1 MMFALVY
8 LRKYTDFSW
17 SMKILDYH
25 LTLASFK
32 GSCVVPIITHS
43 HALDDAAGGFQKGRV
58 CDLQQQIPAGGV

>member
-8 LRKYTDFSW
+8 LRKYADFSW

-43 HALDDAAGGFQKGRV
+43 HTLHDTSGGIQKPRI
-58 CDLQQQIPAGGV
+58 CDF